1 MLPSQE
7 RTYFAVDSAD
17 VNEADPEI
25 AELPLKVLQNIC
37 LLGLPLSQLR
47 LKVGAPIML
56 LRNLCPQEGLCN
68 GSRMSV
74 HSLGRFTVRVRLLG
88 GDFNGQL
95 RTIPRIKL

>member
-7 RTYFAVDSAD
+7 RTYFAVDLAD
-17 VNEADPEI
+17 VNEADLEI
-25 AELPLKVLQNIC
+25 VELPLEVLQNIC

-47 LKVGAPIML
+47 LKVGAPVML
-56 LRNLCPQEGLCN
+56 LRNLCLQEGLYN
-68 GSRMSV
+68 RSRMSV